1 MYDPSKGKQG
11 LFDLSKYRIRFA
23 SCVLCMFYRVAA
35 YSLVV
40 CVELVLNELIEE

>member
-1 MYDPSKGKQG
+1 MYDPSKGKQV